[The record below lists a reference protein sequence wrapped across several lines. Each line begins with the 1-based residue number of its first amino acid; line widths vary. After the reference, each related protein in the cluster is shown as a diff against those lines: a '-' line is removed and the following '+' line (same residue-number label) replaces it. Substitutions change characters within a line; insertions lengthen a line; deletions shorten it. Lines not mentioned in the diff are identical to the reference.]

1 MDTEFVKSTQHIF
14 QSLWLATLIARWF
27 LVLFYFKYPRSMV
40 LAHGSLMMSAVS
52 MSFLEFQWNNLQDRN
67 SYFLQ
72 YYVAIFFF
80 WFVDFWS
87 TVITTV
93 IAMGLSMF
101 VSEAL
106 LYPDQPGPN
115 AVYKISVIG
124 TACLCFLG
132 F

>member
-101 VSEAL
+101 CL
-106 LYPDQPGPN
+106 LYTSPSPRDRQKSRMPSS
-115 AVYKISVIG
+115 A
-124 TACLCFLG
+124 
-132 F
+132 